1 MARVKDGGRKRG
13 DCGACSFNLGRW
25 LEELKFDFPEVKI
38 DFPTFEVPDLANM
51 EATMEEQ
58 MRETE
63 KLMRKME
70 ESRKERRVIRWAW
83 DGEEVEVNFPLGTVT
98 VRRLDGGVELEI
110 R

>member
-1 MARVKDGGRKRG
+1 MARVKGGGRERG

-25 LEELKFDFPEVKI
+25 VEELRSNFPEVKI
-38 DFPTFEVPDLANM
+38 DFPTFEMPDLADM
-51 EATMEEQ
+51 EAMMAEQ

-63 KLMRKME
+63 KLMREME